1 MSGHV
6 PVMLQEVLHAMALG
20 DGDVGLDGT
29 YGGGGY
35 AAAILAASNCR
46 LIGVDRDETAIARA
60 HEFAGKEPRLVPVL
74 GRFGDMDVLAREAGF
89 ESVDAVVLDLG
100 VSSFQLDQAERGFS
114 FMRDGPLDMR
124 MGQAGPSAAD
134 VVNRLDE
141 QDLADVIFRLGEETK
156 SRRVAR
162 AIVMRRKEQGFET
175 TLDLAGVVEHALGGR
190 RGAKTHPATKTFQ
203 AIRMFLNDELGELS
217 RALVAA
223 EGLLKAGGRLVV
235 VTFHS
240 LEDRIV
246 KAFMRDR
253 SGQQTGGSRH
263 IPIQVE
269 EVQRA
274 PSFKLSSRKALSVS
288 AEEAGG
294 NPRARSSRLRAAVRT
309 EAPIWGG
316 EAWAGFDLPS
326 LGSLEVRA

>member
-6 PVMLQEVLHAMALG
+6 PVMLKEVLSAMALG
-20 DGDVGLDGT
+20 EGEIGLDGT

-35 AAAILAASNCR
+35 AHAILSASDCR
-46 LIGVDRDETAIARA
+46 LIGVDRDENAIARA
-60 HEFAGKEPRLVPVL
+60 NQYAQSEPRLIPVL
-74 GRFGDMDVLAREAGF
+74 GRFGELDVLARGAGF
-89 ESVDAVVLDLG
+89 AAVDAVVLDLG

-124 MGQAGPSAAD
+124 MGQSGPSAAD
-134 VVNRLDE
+134 VVNTLDE
-141 QDLADVIFRLGEETK
+141 QDLANVIFRLGEESK

-162 AIVMRRKEQGFET
+162 AIAVRRKEQVFET
-175 TLDLAGVVEHALGGR
+175 TLDFASVVETALGGR

-203 AIRMFLNDELGELS
+203 AIRMFINDELGELA

-223 EGLLKAGGRLVV
+223 ESLLKAGGRLVV

-246 KAFMRDR
+246 KAFMRAR
-253 SGQQTGGSRH
+253 SGMVAGGSRH
-263 IPIQVE
+263 VPVRAVE
-269 EVQRA
+269 EVQA
-274 PSFKLSSRKALSVS
+274 PSFKLASRKALSVGE
-288 AEEAGG
+288 AEAKE

-309 EAPIWGG
+309 EAPAWGG
-316 EAWAGFDLPS
+316 EGWAGFGLPQ
-326 LGSLEVRA
+326 LENLEVGA